1 MVQRHSFDPPDALLA
16 LRLSDGTA
24 ASTTTTKWYDL
35 GTGYPMGNNTKQLP
49 VLALD
54 VIVQAVEFA
63 ATSSGTMVVTLYHTN
78 DEDGSNPGQGNVG
91 GGSTVSRVLRTLT
104 GPANDGDHEILERV
118 YSLLNGV
125 KYRFIGVR
133 VAFTGDAA
141 SKWSAWM
148 APVRGGFAG

>member
-104 GPANDGDHEILERV
+104 GPRTTAITR
-118 YSLLNGV
+118 SSS
-125 KYRFIGVR
+125 
-133 VAFTGDAA
+133 A
-141 SKWSAWM
+141 STRS
-148 APVRGGFAG
+148 